1 MGVDHKATVGDVR
14 AHLAV
19 EADWASMEV
28 SEGRFPGI
36 EVFVTTPAY
45 GASPE
50 QEPAYLVAISQAGGG
65 ASIATVR
72 IDATTLALLGIETL

>member
-1 MGVDHKATVGDVR
+1 MGADHEVTVGEVR

-28 SEGRFPGI
+28 SEGKFPAI

-45 GASPE
+45 GASLE

-65 ASIATVR
+65 PSIAAIR